1 MIRKILVI
9 ILIVLIGLEVTG
21 CGPLKRKFTR
31 KKKKGTPPPVYYELE
46 KYSREPNMVL
56 YKRHYI
62 YWKTWQEELINK
74 IGDKHKKD
82 IRYADGIISNLQDM
96 RRLLAKEKGHELTV
110 FIDEMKKIKEKLNDR
125 SLRGANKIRIKN
137 TLEKR
142 YRKIKREFSYTKVA
156 DYVLKDVKPSEAPPP
171 EEKSAEKAEIPQT
184 KKEEEDIK

>member
-9 ILIVLIGLEVTG
+9 ILIILIGLEVTG
-21 CGPLKRKFTR
+21 CGPLKKKFTR

-46 KYSREPNMVL
+46 KYSKESNAVL

-74 IGDKHKKD
+74 MGDKYKKD
-82 IRYADGIISNLQDM
+82 IRYADGIISNLRDM
-96 RRLLAKEKGHELTV
+96 RRLLVKEKGDELAV

-125 SLRGANKIRIKN
+125 SLRGANKIRIKS

-142 YRKIKREFSYTKVA
+142 YRKIKREFSYTKVE
-156 DYVLKDVKPSEAPPP
+156 DYILEDVKPP
-171 EEKSAEKAEIPQT
+171 EVPQPEKKDAEKAEIPQA
-184 KKEEEDIK
+184 KKEEDIK

>member
-9 ILIVLIGLEVTG
+9 ILVVLIGLEVTG
-21 CGPLKRKFTR
+21 CGPLKKKFTR
-31 KKKKGTPPPVYYELE
+31 KKKKEIPPPVYYELE
-46 KYSREPNMVL
+46 KYSREPNIVL

-74 IGDKHKKD
+74 IGDKYKKD

-96 RRLLAKEKGHELTV
+96 RRLLVKEKGDELAV
-110 FIDEMKKIKEKLNDR
+110 FIDEMKKIKTMLNDR

-142 YRKIKREFSYTKVA
+142 YRKIKREFSYTKVE
-156 DYVLKDVKPSEAPPP
+156 DYVLEDVKPPEAPQ
-171 EEKSAEKAEIPQT
+171 SAKKEAKKIEIPQT
-184 KKEEEDIK
+184 KKEEDIK